1 MVKRCC
7 WGTCDSN
14 TKYPERL
21 DGVFFV
27 PFPKPP
33 KNVEKCKLWIKLC
46 GRPHSLLNISNIT
59 RDTYVCSKHFVDGK
73 PTAEH
78 PHPVDASST
87 HVISPGSFSSESED
101 SEDEDWRLNPSAFS
115 PPLGMKKS
123 TSTPSKT
130 KPSFSRSSSATPK
143 GLQRKRRFSA
153 VSPENFRESWKNESD
168 KDQKPELPKYIPK
181 RTPGVQGFAQS
192 QYWGMRSSSPD
203 PSRLSK
209 KQSK

>member
-7 WGTCDSN
+7 WGTCDS
-14 TKYPERL
+14 TTRYPERL

-59 RDTYVCSKHFVDGK
+59 RDTYICSKHFVDGK

-87 HVISPGSFSSESED
+87 HVVSPGSFSSESIVFWIFVEVGW
-101 SEDEDWRLNPSAFS
+101 E
-115 PPLGMKKS
+115 
-123 TSTPSKT
+123 
-130 KPSFSRSSSATPK
+130 K
-143 GLQRKRRFSA
+143 GLK
-153 VSPENFRESWKNESD
+153 VETE
-168 KDQKPELPKYIPK
+168 
-181 RTPGVQGFAQS
+181 
-192 QYWGMRSSSPD
+192 
-203 PSRLSK
+203 
-209 KQSK
+209 